1 MLLTV
6 QNMYMYADV
15 VLDSPIYAVIKDCSS
30 PLCLV
35 FPTLVWMTIN
45 MALVFVGSYLVT
57 FHAVSALLATFLHL
71 TLSATSLYM
80 MQALLV
86 QRRNYRGRAEGAVA
100 PRRKTVSPKYFLNKE
115 HKSECDKV

>member
-15 VLDSPIYAVIKDCSS
+15 VLDSPIYAVINDCSS

-57 FHAVSALLATFLHL
+57 FHAVSALSSSSIYSPVNTH
-71 TLSATSLYM
+71 YKKNIC
-80 MQALLV
+80 QW
-86 QRRNYRGRAEGAVA
+86 QVA
-100 PRRKTVSPKYFLNKE
+100 RKTQEFN
-115 HKSECDKV
+115 